1 MARTTGPVLAIGG
14 ITLFNQ
20 TILNNKPIDWRVP
33 IATGFLA
40 GGFALLEKGN
50 AQLATGVAYIALL
63 TVLLARVDP
72 KTPAPVETLL
82 KFWND
87 GGKK

>member
-1 MARTTGPVLAIGG
+1 MAQTTGPVLAIGG
-14 ITLFNQ
+14 ITIFNQ
-20 TILNNKPIDWRVP
+20 TILNGRPIDWRVP

-50 AQLATGVAYIALL
+50 AQMAKGIAWIALL

-72 KTPAPVETLL
+72 RTPAPVETLL
-82 KFWND
+82 KFWNQ